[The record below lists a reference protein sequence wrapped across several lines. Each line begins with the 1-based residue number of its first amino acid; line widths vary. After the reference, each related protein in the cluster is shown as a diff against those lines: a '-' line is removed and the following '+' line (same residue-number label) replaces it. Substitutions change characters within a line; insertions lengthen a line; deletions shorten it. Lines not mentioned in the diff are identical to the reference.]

1 MSADI
6 GRLPLARLALVVL
19 WPAFVMAGVL
29 EMLIFV
35 VVDPGGFAWF
45 GGAPMDWSRQAVYT
59 ATFFILWS
67 VLAVS
72 GALTVLFAHSAA
84 AERTS
89 ADALLDEVID

>member
-1 MSADI
+1 MSGDI

-35 VVDPGGFAWF
+35 VVDPGAFAWF
-45 GGAPMDWSRQAVYT
+45 GGAPLGWSRQAVYT
-59 ATFFILWS
+59 VTFFILWG

-84 AERTS
+84 GEHTS
-89 ADALLDEVID
+89 ADALLDGTID